1 MLKEI
6 VDIGK
11 VSNELASVF
20 TFKGLS
26 NFYVEII
33 LEWDGKEFKFKPN
46 KTIQSINDREKYLE
60 FGVHRGKKSSTLYF
74 FPTSF
79 IVSKAEINKEKKK
92 LLKKFDNG
100 LKEIEKVYKSDNDL
114 EEKNFLKKLSNKI
127 VDNIDSILDLANLGI
142 LKANE
147 EKNKKSENIAIIVKI
162 KDSDKTYYISSQKS
176 IFKKFEEIEFSN
188 ISQEV
193 YQGSGKSKQRVIG
206 NCNIL
211 NIESELYY
219 PSGSFYYPY
228 STDKVNVKYNLKD
241 DKNLFLLSKEAYI
254 NFMIGKTYLESFHEF
269 YFIGMKSYI
278 TATSLNNDALKE
290 FQNDVKLS
298 KNNFKGFIELVK
310 DNLSNRRE
318 ILLNFYFYDIE
329 PADNSKT
336 PRIIEYIKDVIPSY
350 LIETSKL
357 FDSSLKEFFEKQ
369 FNYDFKNLFWQ
380 NHIYQIYYKNEYKK
394 FRTSLFRKIAL
405 GDKID
410 CDNLIL
416 LMNEKM
422 QYDVNKK
429 NMKGAYIYIPKK
441 ENYIFLNWIDKLNKG
456 KLKMSEEEKGQK
468 LFEGKT
474 YEEKLT
480 NFLSTGNL
488 VKDSASMKIGVC
500 LGLSIDILSWSIN
513 NYDKK
518 VLSFVGKRV
527 ERNSLNSLQSFINEI
542 FAKTKFHSFDGLQ
555 SVNSKLATLEMLNLS
570 ESSFNKDEFIFGL
583 FLGNGLY
590 VNIKSEKDPE
600 KPNSDENNNEENQG
614 EEDNE

>member
-60 FGVHRGKKSSTLYF
+60 FGVHRGKKGSTLYF

-79 IVSKAEINKEKKK
+79 IVTKSEITKEKKK

-100 LKEIEKVYKSDNDL
+100 LKEIEKVYKLNNEI
-114 EEKNFLKKLSNKI
+114 EEKNFLKKLSSKI
-127 VDNIDSILDLANLGI
+127 VDNIDSILDLANLGL

-147 EKNKKSENIAIIVKI
+147 EKNKKSETIAIVLKF
-162 KDSDKTYYISSQKS
+162 KQNDKTYYISSQKS

-188 ISQEV
+188 ISEEV
-193 YQGSGKSKQRVIG
+193 YHGSGKLKQRVIG

-211 NIESELYY
+211 NIETELYS

-228 STDKVNVKYNLKD
+228 STDKVNVKYDLKD

-269 YFIGMKSYI
+269 YFMGMKSYI
-278 TATSLNNDALKE
+278 TATSLSDNALNE
-290 FQNDVKLS
+290 FQNDVRLS
-298 KNNFKGFIELVK
+298 KNNFKGFLDLVK
-310 DNLSNRRE
+310 DNLSNRKE
-318 ILLNFYFYDIE
+318 ILLNFYFFE
-329 PADNSKT
+329 PAKT
-336 PRIIEYIKDVIPSY
+336 GGGKEIIEFIKDVIPSY
-350 LIETSKL
+350 LVETSKL
-357 FDSSLKEFFEKQ
+357 FDGSLKEFFEKQ
-369 FNYDFKNLFWQ
+369 FNHDFTNFYWQ
-380 NHIYQIYYKNEYKK
+380 NHIYQIYNKNEYKK

-422 QYDVNKK
+422 QYDVSKR

-456 KLKMSEEEKGQK
+456 ELKMSEEEKSQK

-474 YEEKLT
+474 YEEKLS

-488 VKDSASMKIGVC
+488 VKDSASMRIGVC

-555 SVNSKLATLEMLNLS
+555 SVNSRLATLEMLNLS
-570 ESSFNKDEFIFGL
+570 DSSFNKDEFIFGL

-590 VNIKSEKDPE
+590 TNIKSEKDPI
-600 KPNSDENNNEENQG
+600 KPNEDEKNKGENNE
-614 EEDNE
+614 

>member
-60 FGVHRGKKSSTLYF
+60 FGVHRGKKGSTLYF

-79 IVSKAEINKEKKK
+79 IVTKSEITKEKKK

-100 LKEIEKVYKSDNDL
+100 LKEIEKVYKLNNEI
-114 EEKNFLKKLSNKI
+114 EEKNFLKKLSSKI
-127 VDNIDSILDLANLGI
+127 VDNIDSILDLANLGL

-147 EKNKKSENIAIIVKI
+147 EKNKKSETIAIVLKF
-162 KDSDKTYYISSQKS
+162 KQNDKTYYISSQKS

-188 ISQEV
+188 ISEEV
-193 YQGSGKSKQRVIG
+193 YHGSGKLKQRVIG

-211 NIESELYY
+211 NIETELYS

-228 STDKVNVKYNLKD
+228 STDKVNVKYDLKD

-269 YFIGMKSYI
+269 YFMGMKSYI
-278 TATSLNNDALKE
+278 TATSLSDNALNE
-290 FQNDVKLS
+290 FQNDVRLS
-298 KNNFKGFIELVK
+298 KNNFKGFLDLVK
-310 DNLSNRRE
+310 DNLSNRKE
-318 ILLNFYFYDIE
+318 ILLNFYFFE
-329 PADNSKT
+329 PAKT
-336 PRIIEYIKDVIPSY
+336 GGGKEIIEFIKDVIPSY
-350 LIETSKL
+350 LVETSKL
-357 FDSSLKEFFEKQ
+357 FDGSLKEFFEKQ
-369 FNYDFKNLFWQ
+369 FNHDFTNFYWQ
-380 NHIYQIYYKNEYKK
+380 NHIYQIYNKNEYKK

-422 QYDVNKK
+422 QYDVSKR

-456 KLKMSEEEKGQK
+456 ELKMSEEEKSQK

-474 YEEKLT
+474 YEEKLS

-488 VKDSASMKIGVC
+488 VKDSASMRIGVC

-518 VLSFVGKRV
+518 VLSFVRKRV

-555 SVNSKLATLEMLNLS
+555 SVNSRLATLEMLNLS
-570 ESSFNKDEFIFGL
+570 DSSFNKDEFIFGL

-590 VNIKSEKDPE
+590 TNIKSEKDPI
-600 KPNSDENNNEENQG
+600 KPNEDEKNKGENNE
-614 EEDNE
+614 